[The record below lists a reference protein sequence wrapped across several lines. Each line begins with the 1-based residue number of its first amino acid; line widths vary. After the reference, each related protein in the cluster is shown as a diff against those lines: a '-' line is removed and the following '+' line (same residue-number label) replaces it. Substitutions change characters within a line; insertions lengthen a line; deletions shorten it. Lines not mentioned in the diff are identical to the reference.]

1 MHSSAKAAERAYEM
15 KALQVA
21 QGFSRVGCAKFWTKL
36 FEAVKEADKFKNIDP
51 IEFHRE
57 TMKK

>member
-1 MHSSAKAAERAYEM
+1 M

-21 QGFSRVGCAKFWTKL
+21 QGFARVGCAKFWTKL

-51 IEFHRE
+51 IESHRE